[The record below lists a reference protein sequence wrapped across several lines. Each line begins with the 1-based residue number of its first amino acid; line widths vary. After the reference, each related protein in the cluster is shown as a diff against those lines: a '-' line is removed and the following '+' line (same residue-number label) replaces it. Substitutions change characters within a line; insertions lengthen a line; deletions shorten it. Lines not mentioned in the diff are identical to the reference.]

1 MFHNRHSVV
10 TTVRTHSKV
19 DKIKSVFSKYTKDQ
33 LDFVIVEDIAQP
45 DAFKDAVIST
55 PPFDTVIHTA
65 SPFTFSV
72 QDIQKVWKPQIL
84 ES

>member
-1 MFHNRHSVV
+1 VFHNRHSVV
-10 TTVRTHSKV
+10 TTVRSHSKA
-19 DKIKSVFSKYTKDQ
+19 DKIKSVFPKYTKDQ
-33 LDFVIVEDIAQP
+33 LDFVVVEDIAQP

-55 PPFDTVIHTA
+55 PPFDIVIHTA